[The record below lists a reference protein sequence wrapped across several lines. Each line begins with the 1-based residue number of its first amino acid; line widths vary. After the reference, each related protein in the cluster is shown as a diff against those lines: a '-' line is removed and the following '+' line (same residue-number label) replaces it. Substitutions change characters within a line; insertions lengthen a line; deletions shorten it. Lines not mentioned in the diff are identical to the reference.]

1 MALLTSIA
9 VLLDFVWRAETLAT
23 WCIGNRE
30 MEPPARVNPYL
41 GGRGALPRRGALPHL
56 TLLIGLC
63 DSDTF
68 DMACV
73 HFRLSSKHV
82 ANRANTNKF

>member
-41 GGRGALPRRGALPHL
+41 GGGGRFAPVGRFAPPYSNH
-56 TLLIGLC
+56 C
-63 DSDTF
+63 
-68 DMACV
+68 
-73 HFRLSSKHV
+73 SKV
-82 ANRANTNKF
+82 GKLVR

>member
-56 TLLIGLC
+56 TLQVLAIKSTKVVTKLIVYAQHLLTKN
-63 DSDTF
+63 SI
-68 DMACV
+68 
-73 HFRLSSKHV
+73 
-82 ANRANTNKF
+82 